1 MRLLLT
7 RAAEDAAR
15 TRIKLE
21 QAGHDVIVSPVIAM
35 RATGA
40 AWPRGVID
48 AVIATSAQAFVHLGD
63 MPSAAVRHL
72 VPLFLVGERTERA
85 ARSAGFRGTATVAE
99 NAANLI
105 PRIVGSLAARNQLL
119 YLAGVDRKTELEDG
133 LSREGATPLIAE
145 VYEAVAATALSSDAI
160 AGFTDHSVDGVLHFS
175 RRSATLFASLAERAN
190 LTIAALPHFCLS
202 DDVAVPLR
210 SAGCTRLH
218 IASAPTEAALLA
230 CLTPD

>member
-1 MRLLLT
+1 M
-7 RAAEDAAR
+7 
-15 TRIKLE
+15 
-21 QAGHDVIVSPVIAM
+21 IVSPVIAIAPPV
-35 RATGA
+35 R

-48 AVIATSAQAFVHLGD
+48 AVVATSAQAFVHLGD

-85 ARSAGFRGTATVAE
+85 ARSAGFRGPATVAE

-105 PRIVGSLAARNQLL
+105 PRIVRMLAARSRLL
-119 YLAGVDRKTELEDG
+119 YLAGARSQDRSWRTA
-133 LSREGATPLIAE
+133 LSREAVTPL
-145 VYEAVAATALSSDAI
+145 DR
-160 AGFTDHSVDGVLHFS
+160 AGGLRSRRRNEHCPVTHRRLRTDHSVDGVLHFLAAQ
-175 RRSATLFASLAERAN
+175 RRLFLTSVAERAD